1 MSLQEIKSERLEE
14 EFEGFHEELND
25 LRAKDISNICLDYE
39 DQIPI
44 KDEIKEEIKSEPL
57 DEDNVDVETHSC
69 DDDHEKSDLQAM
81 VDKLLIENQT
91 LQKDRGKFLELQVEN
106 ENLRSESNDLQIE
119 LEKLQVINQN
129 LTSEKNYVERQL
141 EDKEKKFQELKKN
154 AKLKKKILQE
164 RPYDRSNR
172 GGCGKNDK
180 FGFLIWPCAN
190 CRDKKQ
196 FGGEGKP
203 KKCLRL

>member
-1 MSLQEIKSERLEE
+1 MSLQEIKSERLAE
-14 EFEGFHEELND
+14 EFEGVHEELND

-44 KDEIKEEIKSEPL
+44 KDEKR
-57 DEDNVDVETHSC
+57 
-69 DDDHEKSDLQAM
+69 DLQAM

-119 LEKLQVINQN
+119 LEKLQVKNQI

-154 AKLKKKILQE
+154 AKLKILQE

-196 FGGEGKP
+196 FGGEGKR

>member
-1 MSLQEIKSERLEE
+1 MSLQEIKSERLAE
-14 EFEGFHEELND
+14 EFEGVHEELND

-44 KDEIKEEIKSEPL
+44 KDEIKEENKSEPL

-69 DDDHEKSDLQAM
+69 DDDHEKRDLQAM

-119 LEKLQVINQN
+119 LEKLQVKNQI

-154 AKLKKKILQE
+154 AKLKILQE

-196 FGGEGKP
+196 FGGEGKR

>member
-1 MSLQEIKSERLEE
+1 MSLQEIKSERLAE
-14 EFEGFHEELND
+14 EFEGVHEELND

-106 ENLRSESNDLQIE
+106 ENLRSERNDLQIE
-119 LEKLQVINQN
+119 LEK
-129 LTSEKNYVERQL
+129 SKY
-141 EDKEKKFQELKKN
+141 
-154 AKLKKKILQE
+154 
-164 RPYDRSNR
+164 
-172 GGCGKNDK
+172 
-180 FGFLIWPCAN
+180 
-190 CRDKKQ
+190 
-196 FGGEGKP
+196 
-203 KKCLRL
+203 